1 MLRVS
6 LAIVIW
12 VLAAAAALPTLATE
26 FPSPMS
32 IINGGEAPSP
42 AETAQKNV
50 LALNT
55 IMFELYGDAGRVI
68 GQNIR
73 AQHPIILG
81 LFSGAGGRLI
91 LYRPGQPP
99 LDAPSVPPVY
109 QLLKSIGHSTMAIA
123 VAVGPAL
130 DKLAD
135 QSWLGSLQAYRAR
148 MQAGLASMLFIL

>member
-1 MLRVS
+1 MVRVS
-6 LAIVIW
+6 LGV
-12 VLAAAAALPTLATE
+12 AAWMVAGAAVFPTLATE
-26 FPSPMS
+26 LPPPMS
-32 IINGGEAPSP
+32 IINGGDSPSP

-55 IMFELYGDAGRVI
+55 MMFELYGDAGRVI

-73 AQHPIILG
+73 AQHPIIPG

-99 LDAPSVPPVY
+99 LNAPSVPPVY

-130 DKLAD
+130 D
-135 QSWLGSLQAYRAR
+135 
-148 MQAGLASMLFIL
+148 